1 MFDVGIR
8 VLYIS
13 PKETFDTPFGIG
25 GNISSWNQFNSESWN
40 GFKSNGKKWYQSFAG
55 YPWEDYK
62 NMRRNRFGRLALMA
76 YKRRSFFYTPF
87 KTKPIVLNTEELAT
101 IYHFPGFDGCR
112 DAGLEQDS
120 FKESD
125 GTGKSTGL
133 IVVLSFPRALRSF
146 DQREKRRRA
155 KAGIQDYT

>member
-1 MFDVGIR
+1 
-8 VLYIS
+8 
-13 PKETFDTPFGIG
+13 
-25 GNISSWNQFNSESWN
+25 
-40 GFKSNGKKWYQSFAG
+40 
-55 YPWEDYK
+55 
-62 NMRRNRFGRLALMA
+62 MRRNRFGRLALMA

-101 IYHFPGFDGCR
+101 IYHFPGSMVAATPGST
-112 DAGLEQDS
+112 GS

-125 GTGKSTGL
+125 GTGKSAGL